1 LLPLAAVRSL
11 FRPLTAN
18 VRAGRLVDPVLTS
31 SPLTGVARGAP
42 SPIVS
47 MTGKKTLG
55 ILGKKLG
62 MTQIFR
68 GDGECVP
75 VTVIQAGPCRVLAV
89 KMATA
94 AEHPEGHRTASIN
107 NGKKRGKHAKPRSG
121 DGYYAVQL
129 GFDDKPARVT
139 NQAELG
145 HVKKAGLD
153 HGKRFVQEFRLTQAP
168 TVKPGEDVTVNVLD
182 GVKFIDVTGVTK
194 GRGWTG
200 TIKRWGFSRQPT
212 SHGNSLNHR
221 TGGGLGRQHSISSGV
236 PKGKHMAGH
245 YGVEQV
251 TMQRLEVVKLD
262 VERNL
267 VFVKGA
273 VPGHTNGYLTLKQT
287 VKNERKVEFKPGL
300 VVRAAAQKAMAA
312 KGKK

>member
-1 LLPLAAVRSL
+1 
-11 FRPLTAN
+11 
-18 VRAGRLVDPVLTS
+18 
-31 SPLTGVARGAP
+31 
-42 SPIVS
+42 
-47 MTGKKTLG
+47 MTGNKTLG

-62 MTQIFR
+62 MTQIFHT
-68 GDGECVP
+68 DGSCIP
-75 VTVIQAGPCRVLAV
+75 VTVIQAGPCKVLAV

-107 NGKKRGKHAKPRSG
+107 NGKKRGRHARPRSG

-139 NQAELG
+139 GKAELG
-145 HVKKAGLD
+145 NAKKVGMD
-153 HGKRFVQEFRLTQAP
+153 HGMRFVREFRLDKAP
-168 TVKPGEDVTVNVLD
+168 TQKPGEDVTVKVFD
-182 GVKFIDVTGVTK
+182 GVKHVDVTGVTK
-194 GRGWTG
+194 GRGWAG
-200 TIKRWGFSRQPT
+200 TIKRYKFSRQPT

-236 PKGKHMAGH
+236 PKGKRMAGH

-251 TMQRLEVVKLD
+251 TMQRLEVVKID
-262 VERNL
+262 EARNL

-273 VPGHTNGYLTLKQT
+273 VPGHTNGYLSLRKT
-287 VKNERKVEFKPGL
+287 VKNERQVEFKPGL